1 MDLFNYIDKLRGS
14 MTLDEVQEIII
25 NIIKGEDIEIE
36 SKAEIAEELIQKLK
50 TLNFSE
56 LQNSYYTL
64 QTMNKNA
71 TSNYTESIESLALA
85 IFKKH
90 NKGTSLLDL
99 GSGEGHMLW
108 RSSTEGQFK
117 YLCGEE
123 INTKYADTSKV
134 LLSKSDI
141 NIEINNIDSTMNFSN
156 KNKFDYIYS
165 DALFLNADNERLK
178 KLKKI
183 HLQIT

>member
-1 MDLFNYIDKLRGS
+1 MSSAKSICACS
-14 MTLDEVQEIII
+14 SEVQEIII

-108 RSSTEGQFK
+108 RSS
-117 YLCGEE
+117 
-123 INTKYADTSKV
+123 
-134 LLSKSDI
+134 
-141 NIEINNIDSTMNFSN
+141 
-156 KNKFDYIYS
+156 
-165 DALFLNADNERLK
+165 
-178 KLKKI
+178 
-183 HLQIT
+183 